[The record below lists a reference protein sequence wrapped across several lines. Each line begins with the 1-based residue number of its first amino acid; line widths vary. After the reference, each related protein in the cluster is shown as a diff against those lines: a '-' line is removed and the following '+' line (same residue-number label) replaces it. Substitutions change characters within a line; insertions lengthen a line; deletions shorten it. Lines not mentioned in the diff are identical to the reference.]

1 MAVIYLFSA
10 ILLVS
15 LNPVWI
21 QLALWGGA
29 SSLALIFW
37 QAIFAVLIYSIYALI
52 RDRKLF
58 KISWASIGPL
68 LLLGVAGFFFM
79 ALFFTLSLERL
90 SASYTVM
97 IFFSYPIFVLV
108 GNATFF
114 RIRLRRLDIL
124 SLVILF
130 FGVIVI
136 TRPGA
141 GAVSFLGV
149 MLALGAALA
158 HAFFIVYSHH
168 NLKMMR
174 PLQVSLF
181 VQFGFLIGSIFL
193 LFFIPGGT
201 LIQPAAIRFGF
212 ILAVLSSFLG
222 FLLFLNGITGLGAK
236 KAAVYSVVNLPLS
249 LFFSWIFLGELLGSH
264 LLLGLLL
271 IMSGMIIESRSSI
284 KTGNSDS

>member
-1 MAVIYLFSA
+1 MAALYLFSA

-37 QAIFAVLIYSIYALI
+37 QAVFAVLLYSGFALI
-52 RDRKLF
+52 RHRKLF
-58 KISWASIGPL
+58 NVNRASVGPL
-68 LLLGVAGFFFM
+68 LLLGIAGFFFM

-97 IFFSYPIFVLV
+97 LFFSYPFFVLV
-108 GNATFF
+108 GNAAFF

-130 FGVIVI
+130 SGVLVT

-141 GAVSFLGV
+141 GVVSALGI

-158 HAFFIVYSHH
+158 HAFFILYSHH
-168 NLKMMR
+168 NLQKVR
-174 PLQVSLF
+174 PLQVSMF
-181 VQFGFLIGSIFL
+181 VQFGFLVGAAFL
-193 LFFIPGGT
+193 LLFIPEGA
-201 LIQPAAIRFGF
+201 LLQPAAIGYGF
-212 ILAVLSSFLG
+212 ILAVLSSFFG
-222 FLLFLNGITGLGAK
+222 FLLFLNGVAGLGAR
-236 KAAVYSVVNLPLS
+236 KAAVYSVVNLPMS
-249 LFFSWIFLGELLGSH
+249 LFFAWLFLGELLGLH
-264 LLLGLLL
+264 LLLGLIL
-271 IMSGMIIESRSSI
+271 ILSGIIIESRSSI
-284 KTGNSDS
+284 EAGNSDD